1 MRRAQP
7 DDRIGNAEHGEDAL
21 TPGAQL
27 PDFRLRRELCNKSDR
42 RDAELLLLH
51 RRNSARYGLGSMT
64 SLLMQ
69 HGKEQCGC
77 EHNPNQPFR
86 GLRLRVLIPAAALAL
101 R

>member
-7 DDRIGNAEHGEDAL
+7 DDRNGNAEHGEDAL

-27 PDFRLRRELCNKSDR
+27 PDFRLKRELCNKSDR
-42 RDAELLLLH
+42 RIAELLPLH

-64 SLLMQ
+64 TLLMQ
-69 HGKEQCGC
+69 HGKEHCGS
-77 EHNPNQPFR
+77 EHNANQPYR
-86 GLRLRVLIPAAALAL
+86 SPRLRLLIHAALAL